1 MRLTGRE
8 IEKTLLLNA
17 GAIAQKRL
25 ASGIRLNIPET
36 IALLASQIV
45 TLARMGK
52 YSVAVLMEQGRNM
65 LGTRQVIPGVEAV
78 VDEVQVQTI

>member
-1 MRLTGRE
+1 MSSAATVSCRIRDSA
-8 IEKTLLLNA
+8 KA
-17 GAIAQKRL
+17 MS
-25 ASGIRLNIPET
+25 SGMVLSKWWQT